1 MIIKIIIS
9 INIIIL
15 SYGAL
20 SFADI
25 YKHVDE
31 NGVSH
36 FTNVPQ
42 GNKYKKIITE
52 SVSPNTDNYN
62 HIIRKKSDK
71 YDIEPAIIKA
81 VITAESNW
89 DPKAISSK
97 GAIGLMQLMP
107 STAKDMMIADPYDPE
122 ENIEAGTRYL
132 RHLLD
137 KFNEDLDL
145 ALAAYNAG
153 PSRVEK
159 AGGIPSILE
168 TKMFVKSVKAFY
180 KNKFQKPITQIYK
193 VTFDD
198 GTILYTNTPTPYKRH
213 ELSKF

>member
-1 MIIKIIIS
+1 MKLLIS
-9 INIIIL
+9 IAIIMVV
-15 SYGAL
+15 SETS

-25 YKHVDE
+25 YKHVDKA
-31 NGVSH
+31 GVAH
-36 FTNVPQ
+36 FTNIP
-42 GNKYKKIITE
+42 GNNDYTRIMTE
-52 SVSPNTDNYN
+52 PATPSRTNNYD
-62 HIIRKKSDK
+62 HIIRRKSDK
-71 YDIEPAIIKA
+71 YNVEPAIIKA

-89 DPKAISSK
+89 DPQAISKK

-107 STAKDMMIADPYDPE
+107 STAKEMKITDPYDPE

-132 RHLLD
+132 RYLLD
-137 KFNEDLDL
+137 RFKEDLDL

-168 TKMFVKSVKAFY
+168 TKTFVRSVKSFY
-180 KNKFQKPITQIYK
+180 KDLSRNTMKPIYK
-193 VTFDD
+193 ITFSN
-198 GTILYTNTPTPYKRH
+198 GTILYTNTPSPYKQH